1 MKYLKIA
8 LKSLLVLLLFLGL
21 SLISLYHYYDQE
33 LPDGEQGVEADRL
46 AQKMLTAMNYD
57 AYKELDYIEWTFSSR
72 GRKRSYKW
80 QKTQGRC
87 TVVWDSISV
96 DLNIKAVKKSSV
108 QVNNLAY
115 IGKMKDDFIRAAE
128 AKFNNDTFWLVA
140 PYKLFDKGVERHLV
154 NQRDGSEAL
163 LVTYTSGGN
172 TPGDSYLWFLE
183 EDYKPKAFQMWVSIF
198 PIGGLEASWEKWEKT
213 TNGAYLPRLHKV
225 LFLDLEITRLNTT
238 SIKP

>member
-21 SLISLYHYYDQE
+21 SLVSLYHYYDHD
-33 LPDGEQGVEADRL
+33 LPQGEQGAAADRL

-87 TVVWDSISV
+87 TVAWDSISV

-108 QVNNLAY
+108 QVNDLAY
-115 IGKMKDDFIRAAE
+115 NGKMKDNFIRAAE

-140 PYKLFDKGVERHLV
+140 PYKLFDKGVERRLV
-154 NQRDGSEAL
+154 KQHNGSEAL

-183 EDYKPKAFQMWVSIF
+183 EDYKPKAFQMWVSIL
-198 PIGGLEASWEKWEKT
+198 PIGGLEVTWEQWKKT
-213 TNGAYLPRLHKV
+213 NNGAYFPRLHKV
-225 LFLDLEITRLNTT
+225 LFLDLEITRLNSSTK
-238 SIKP
+238 KP